1 MFGLDAWLTCLL
13 IFCLLCAFAF
23 EFINGFH
30 DTANAVA
37 TVIYTNSLRPST
49 AVVISALFNSVG
61 VLVGGLS
68 VAMAIVSLLPVEAV
82 TDANTWHS
90 ASLVLALLITA
101 IGWNLGTWYFG
112 IPCSSSHTLI
122 GSIIGVG
129 LAYSYIG
136 GEFGKGINWSKA
148 QDIGMSLLLSP
159 AIGFFLS
166 VILMLI
172 LRYTVKNKTIFKEP
186 QPGKKP
192 PMWIRTILI
201 GTSIG
206 VSWTHGSNDGQKGVG
221 LVMLVLIGIVP
232 MYFAIDRG
240 IEPKAVLEPL
250 AKIELAV
257 NDISKQQLE
266 KGDREKIDKAI
277 AEIADLKLL
286 LQTNGTEIPR
296 EKAFEVRK
304 DVLLIASNID
314 KVLKGGHV
322 KISDKDK
329 KELTAAINGEEG
341 SFFIPNDQVIG
352 LKSFTNYAPT
362 WVIIMISLAL
372 GLGTMVGWK
381 RIVITIGEK
390 IGNTNLNYAQGASAQ
405 LVAMSTI
412 AFSTYAGLPVSTTQ
426 VLTGGVTGAMASAG
440 GIKNLQ
446 GGTLKNIFI
455 AWVLTLPVT
464 VVLSASL
471 FLLLRAFGG

>member
-1 MFGLDAWLTCLL
+1 M
-13 IFCLLCAFAF
+13 
-23 EFINGFH
+23 
-30 DTANAVA
+30 
-37 TVIYTNSLRPST
+37 
-49 AVVISALFNSVG
+49 
-61 VLVGGLS
+61 
-68 VAMAIVSLLPVEAV
+68 
-82 TDANTWHS
+82 
-90 ASLVLALLITA
+90 
-101 IGWNLGTWYFG
+101 
-112 IPCSSSHTLI
+112 
-122 GSIIGVG
+122 
-129 LAYSYIG
+129 
-136 GEFGKGINWSKA
+136 
-148 QDIGMSLLLSP
+148 
-159 AIGFFLS
+159 
-166 VILMLI
+166 
-172 LRYTVKNKTIFKEP
+172 
-186 QPGKKP
+186 
-192 PMWIRTILI
+192 
-201 GTSIG
+201 
-206 VSWTHGSNDGQKGVG
+206 
-221 LVMLVLIGIVP
+221 
-232 MYFAIDRG
+232 
-240 IEPKAVLEPL
+240 EPL
-250 AKIELAV
+250 TKIELAV

-266 KGDREKIDKAI
+266 KGDREKIDKAV

-286 LQTNGTEIPR
+286 IQTTGAEIPR

-304 DVLLIASNID
+304 DVLLISNNID

-322 KISDKDK
+322 KISEKDK
-329 KELTAAINGEEG
+329 KELTAAINGDEG

-446 GGTLKNIFI
+446 GGTLKSIFI
-455 AWVLTLPVT
+455 AWILTLPVT

-471 FLLLRAFGG
+471 FLLLRALGG